1 LFVIARASAFSI
13 ASTSDDV
20 LEIAEKLGVRYIT
33 QGAIAFAGNQL
44 RVDVALIEAPSRTEI
59 WVERFDREL
68 SEIFEVQQEISYAI
82 VGYLQL
88 EIETAEQKRALM
100 RPDQTLDAWGAY
112 HRGVWHMY
120 KFKAEDFSRAEKLF
134 ERALE
139 LNPNDARIYANLSFI
154 EFQRAFRRLEPD
166 YAAALQRAQ
175 DLANKSVAIDPREP
189 LGHWALGRTLLM
201 YREYDQSLEELEAA
215 IDLNPNFAGAHFFSQ
230 PQLFRRGRKRTRHR
244 GGRYGTQ
251 VEPL

>member
-139 LNPNDARIYANLSFI
+139 LNPNDARLSFI